1 MLKTNHLQMPKGE
14 WHNLH
19 NLAVSIE
26 SAISSCS
33 DDQFGSDVRMEIQGI
48 LERAQKKIQRVLDK
62 NFAVKPNDFDKYEIE
77 TFNLVNGYEQ
87 KERFRYLKEAKKCAM
102 KYFKQGDYVIVR
114 VRKDHSNVWEID
126 RRNPKGYDP
135 LKWQKVHL

>member
-1 MLKTNHLQMPKGE
+1 MLKTKHLQMPNDE

-48 LERAQKKIQRVLDK
+48 LERAQKKIQRVDIPTVNQAEYKRESKAENK
-62 NFAVKPNDFDKYEIE
+62 N
-77 TFNLVNGYEQ
+77 
-87 KERFRYLKEAKKCAM
+87 LK
-102 KYFKQGDYVIVR
+102 DL
-114 VRKDHSNVWEID
+114 W
-126 RRNPKGYDP
+126 
-135 LKWQKVHL
+135 